1 MRRAPLP
8 FIAAA
13 LAAPALLSP
22 AMGAEGA
29 VLSPG
34 AAALLAGI
42 DARKGEIAEV
52 AGALWDYAEVGY
64 KEEKSSALLQDRL
77 RTEGFTVT
85 PGVAGIPTAFV
96 GSWGSGGPVIA
107 ILAEFDALPGIN
119 QDRSPTRTPVAG
131 KGAGHACGHNLF
143 GAGSLGAAI
152 AVKDWLEETKTPGT
166 IRLYGAPAEEGGS
179 GKVYMVREG
188 HFRDVDFAIH
198 WHADDENAAEAQ
210 TSLAN
215 RSAKF
220 RFKGV
225 SAHAAGAP
233 ERGRSALDGVEAMNM
248 MANMMH
254 EHLPQDARMHYV
266 ITNGGGA
273 PNVVPDA
280 AEAFYY
286 VRHPSAEG
294 VEDIWKRLENAA
306 RGAALGTG
314 TEVSFEVIHGNNPLL
329 INDTL
334 AKRMHEHLTA
344 VGGVVYDKDEE
355 AFAKTIYASFDKP
368 DRALADA
375 ATIEPFEKSLGYGST
390 DVGDVSWAVP
400 TVGLVTATWAPGTSA
415 HSWQAVA
422 ASGMS
427 IGYKG
432 AVNAAKA
439 MSLAAIE
446 LYADQDLRAAARAEF
461 DAARGP
467 KYKYKSLLGDRKPP
481 LDYRD

>member
-1 MRRAPLP
+1 MRFSALLLSAAIFSLP
-8 FIAAA
+8 A
-13 LAAPALLSP
+13 LAQEKPALSP
-22 AMGAEGA
+22 EAQ
-29 VLSPG
+29 
-34 AAALLAGI
+34 ALLAKI
-42 DARKGEIAEV
+42 DARRGEIAEV

-64 KEEKSSALLQDRL
+64 KEEKSSGLLKDRL
-77 RTEGFTVT
+77 RTEGFSIEE
-85 PGVAGIPTAFV
+85 GVAGIPTAFV
-96 GSWGSGGPVIA
+96 ASYGSGGPIIA

-119 QDRSPTRTPVAG
+119 QDRQSSRAPVDG

-143 GAGSLGAAI
+143 GAGSMGAAI
-152 AVKDWLEETKTPGT
+152 VVKEWLAETKTPGT
-166 IRLYGAPAEEGGS
+166 IRLYGTPAEEGGS
-179 GKVYMVREG
+179 GKVYMVRDG
-188 HFRDVDFAIH
+188 LFKDVDFALH
-198 WHADDENAAEAQ
+198 WHASDENSAEAK

-254 EHLPQDARMHYV
+254 EHMPQDARMHYV
-266 ITNGGGA
+266 VTNGGGA

-280 AEAFYY
+280 AESFYY
-286 VRHPSAEG
+286 VRHPSPEG
-294 VEDIWKRLENAA
+294 VEAIWTRLEDAA

-314 TEVSFEVIHGNNPLL
+314 TTVEWEIIHGNNPLL
-329 INDTL
+329 INETL

-344 VGGVVYDKDEE
+344 VGGVPYTKEE
-355 AFAKTIYASFDKP
+355 ETFAKEIYKGFDKP
-368 DRALADA
+368 EHALADA
-375 ATIEPFEKSLGYGST
+375 QRIEAYEKSLGYGST
-390 DVGDVSWAVP
+390 DVGDVSWAAP
-400 TVGLVTATWAPGTSA
+400 TVGLTTATWVPGTSA

-432 AVNAAKA
+432 AANAAKA

-446 LYADQDLRAAARAEF
+446 LYQDAELRKAARAEF

-467 KYKYKSLLGDRKPP
+467 KYKYRSLLGDRKPP

>member
-1 MRRAPLP
+1 MRRADL
-8 FIAAA
+8 FAACA
-13 LAAPALLSP
+13 LSALVLGPAAVAAEPSVLTPAAQ
-22 AMGAEGA
+22 AM
-29 VLSPG
+29 
-34 AAALLAGI
+34 LADI
-42 DARKGEIAEV
+42 ESRRGEIADV

-64 KEEKSSALLQDRL
+64 KEEKSSTLLQDRL
-77 RTEGFTVT
+77 RAEGFTVT
-85 PGVAGIPTAFV
+85 PGVAGIPTAFI
-96 GSWGSGGPVIA
+96 GSWGAGGPVIA

-119 QDRSPTRTPVAG
+119 QDRLATRSPVAG

-152 AVKDWLEETKTPGT
+152 AVKNWLEKTGAPGT
-166 IRLYGAPAEEGGS
+166 IRLYGTPAEEGGS
-179 GKVYMVREG
+179 GKVYMVRAG
-188 HFRDVDFAIH
+188 LFKDVDFALH
-198 WHADDENAAEAQ
+198 WHADDKNSAAAE

-273 PNVVPDA
+273 PNVVPDT

-286 VRHPSAEG
+286 VRHPTADG
-294 VEDIWKRLENAA
+294 VDEIWKRLENAA
-306 RGAALGTG
+306 KGAAIGTG
-314 TEVSFEVIHGNNPLL
+314 TEVTWEVIHGNNPLL
-329 INDTL
+329 VNETL
-334 AKRMHEHLTA
+334 AKRMHAHLTE
-344 VGGVVYDKDEE
+344 VGGVVYTPEE
-355 AFAKTIYASFDKP
+355 TTFAAKIHASFDKP
-368 DRALADA
+368 QRTLADA
-375 ATIEPFEKSLGYGST
+375 AKIEPYEKSLGYGST

-400 TVGLVTATWAPGTSA
+400 TVGLVTATWTPGTSA

-427 IGYKG
+427 IGFKG
-432 AVNAAKA
+432 AENAAKA
-439 MSLAAIE
+439 LSLAAIE
-446 LYADQDLRAAARAEF
+446 LYQDDALRKAARAEF

-481 LDYRD
+481 LDYRN

>member
-1 MRRAPLP
+1 MRLTALLLSAA
-8 FIAAA
+8 FIASPAFA
-13 LAAPALLSP
+13 QDKPALSP
-22 AMGAEGA
+22 EAQ
-29 VLSPG
+29 
-34 AAALLAGI
+34 ALLAKI
-42 DARKGEIAEV
+42 DARNGEIAEV

-64 KEEKSSALLQDRL
+64 KEEKSAALLKDRL
-77 RTEGFTVT
+77 RTNGFTVEE
-85 PGVAGIPTAFV
+85 GVAGIPTAFV
-96 GSWGSGGPVIA
+96 ASWGSGGPVIA

-119 QDRSPTRTPVAG
+119 QARLATRAPVDG

-152 AVKDWLEETKTPGT
+152 AVKEWLAETKTPGT
-166 IRLYGAPAEEGGS
+166 IRLYGTPAEEGGS
-179 GKVYMVREG
+179 GKVYMVRAG
-188 HFRDVDFAIH
+188 LFRDVDFAIH
-198 WHADDENAAEAQ
+198 WHASDENSAEAE
-210 TSLAN
+210 TTLAN

-220 RFKGV
+220 RFRGV

-233 ERGRSALDGVEAMNM
+233 ERGRSALDGVEAMNI

-266 ITNGGGA
+266 ITSGGTA
-273 PNVVPDA
+273 PNVVPDS

-286 VRHPSAEG
+286 VRHPTPEG
-294 VEDIWKRLENAA
+294 VDEIWSRLENAA
-306 RGAALGTG
+306 KGAALGTG
-314 TEVSFEVIHGNNPLL
+314 TEVSWEIIHGNNPLL
-329 INDTL
+329 VNETL

-344 VGGVVYDKDEE
+344 VGGLVYDKAEA
-355 AFAKTIYASFDKP
+355 AFAKSIYASFDKP
-368 DRALADA
+368 VAKLGDE
-375 ATIEPFEKSLGYGST
+375 ATIEPYGKKLGYGST
-390 DVGDVSWAVP
+390 DVGDVSWAAP
-400 TVGLVTATWAPGTSA
+400 TVGLEVATWVPGTSA

-432 AVNAAKA
+432 AANAAKV

-446 LYADQDLRAAARAEF
+446 LYQDADLRAAARAEF